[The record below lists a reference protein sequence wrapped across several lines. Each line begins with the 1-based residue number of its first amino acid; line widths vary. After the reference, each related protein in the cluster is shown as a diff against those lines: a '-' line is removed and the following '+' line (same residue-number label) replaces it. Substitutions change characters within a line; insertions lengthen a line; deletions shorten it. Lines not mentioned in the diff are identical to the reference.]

1 MPVYIETSVLSVL
14 ELVLEVFCN
23 AVELFSISCLVCNV
37 VELVLYV
44 FCNVVELVFKVFCNV
59 VELVPGQWFSTNPPN
74 WGKRCRI
81 LQDCLF

>member
-1 MPVYIETSVLSVL
+1 MVQGQHRAFMPVYIETSFLSVLSVLSVL

-44 FCNVVELVFKVFCNV
+44 FCNVVELVF
-59 VELVPGQWFSTNPPN
+59 
-74 WGKRCRI
+74 
-81 LQDCLF
+81 